1 MRCVAGERGG
11 RVEKGVNFF
20 MNEGPLDGDH
30 VFRIQTTEIQV
41 PRVAN
46 LYYYI
51 GWLSWSMPG
60 LRTQVECEVDIAP
73 QIYQNVAE
81 VFSLQERVFSIEFS

>member
-30 VFRIQTTEIQV
+30 VFRIQTTEIEV

-46 LYYYI
+46 LYLTTYI
-51 GWLSWSMPG
+51 IGDVVIKL
-60 LRTQVECEVDIAP
+60 LRDEVIQTQNPYAILIP
-73 QIYQNVAE
+73 Y
-81 VFSLQERVFSIEFS
+81 